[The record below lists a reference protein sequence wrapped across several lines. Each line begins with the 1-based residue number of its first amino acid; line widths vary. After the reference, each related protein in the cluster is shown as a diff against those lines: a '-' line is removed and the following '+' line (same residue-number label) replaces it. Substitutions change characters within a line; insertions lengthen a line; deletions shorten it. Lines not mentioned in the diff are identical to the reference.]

1 MSERNVQNMVPT
13 VQSTKHDSVK
23 ILVTGGSSG
32 VGQAVIRRLSDQ
44 NHVYAPAR
52 AELNLGNF
60 EQIDQYDLGQYDVVI
75 NCAGANAGAYLG
87 WLNNTCEN
95 QSQQVSVNFTGA
107 LLLAKQYVK
116 QRSQGQFVFV
126 TSYNIED
133 PIALN
138 IFYTA
143 SKAALR
149 YSMQTLRREFP
160 GILFTEIC
168 PGKIKTNMLRQNYQ
182 GAKTD
187 QEIEQIYA
195 QSPSLEADDVA
206 KVIEAAV
213 QNKLTQVTILPN
225 EKT

>member
-1 MSERNVQNMVPT
+1 M
-13 VQSTKHDSVK
+13 QSTKHDSVK
-23 ILVTGGSSG
+23 ILITGGSSG
-32 VGQAVIRRLSDQ
+32 VGQAVVRRLSGQ
-44 NHVYAPAR
+44 YQVYAPDR
-52 AELNLGNF
+52 AELDLCNF
-60 EQIDQYDLGQYDVVI
+60 EQIDQYDLGQFDVVI

-143 SKAALR
+143 SKSALR

-160 GILFTEIC
+160 RILFTEIC
-168 PGKIKTNMLRQNYQ
+168 PGKIKTNMLKQNYQ
-182 GAKTD
+182 GTKTD
-187 QEIEQIYA
+187 MEIEKIYS
-195 QSPSLEADDVA
+195 QSLSLEPDDVA
-206 KVIEAAV
+206 KVIETAV
-213 QNKLTQVTILPN
+213 QYKLTQVTLVPN

>member
-1 MSERNVQNMVPT
+1 M
-13 VQSTKHDSVK
+13 QSMKHNSLK

-52 AELNLGNF
+52 TELDLGNF

-195 QSPSLEADDVA
+195 QSLSLEPDDVA
-206 KVIEAAV
+206 KVIETAV

>member
-1 MSERNVQNMVPT
+1 MRSM
-13 VQSTKHDSVK
+13 KHECMK

-32 VGQAVIRRLSDQ
+32 VGQAVVRRLSDQ
-44 NHVYAPAR
+44 NRVYAPGR
-52 AELNLGNF
+52 AELDLGNF
-60 EQIDQYDLGQYDVVI
+60 EQIDQYDLSKYDVVI
-75 NCAGANAGAYLG
+75 NCAGANGGAYLG

-182 GAKTD
+182 GTKTD
-187 QEIEQIYA
+187 LEIEKLYA
-195 QSPSLEADDVA
+195 QSPSLEPDDVA
-206 KVIEAAV
+206 KVIETAV
-213 QNKLTQVTILPN
+213 QNKLTQITLVPN

>member
-1 MSERNVQNMVPT
+1 MGPT

-32 VGQAVIRRLSDQ
+32 VGQAVVRRLRGQ
-44 NHVYAPAR
+44 YQVHAPDR
-52 AELNLGNF
+52 AELDLGNF

-87 WLNNTCEN
+87 WLNNNCEN

-116 QRSQGQFVFV
+116 QQSQGQFVFV

-168 PGKIKTNMLRQNYQ
+168 PGKIKTNMLKQNYQ

-195 QSPSLEADDVA
+195 QSLSLEPDDVA
-206 KVIEAAV
+206 KVIETAV

>member
-1 MSERNVQNMVPT
+1 M
-13 VQSTKHDSVK
+13 QSTKHDSVK

-32 VGQAVIRRLSDQ
+32 VGQAVVHRLSDQ
-44 NHVYAPAR
+44 YQVHAPGR
-52 AELNLGNF
+52 DKLDLSNF

-87 WLNNTCEN
+87 WLNNTCQN

-116 QRSQGQFVFV
+116 QRSHGQFVFV

-133 PIALN
+133 PLALN

-149 YSMQTLRREFP
+149 YSMQTLRREYP

-182 GAKTD
+182 GTKTD
-187 QEIEQIYA
+187 QEIESLYT
-195 QSPSLEADDVA
+195 QSLSLEPDAVSE
-206 KVIEAAV
+206 VIETAV

>member
-1 MSERNVQNMVPT
+1 
-13 VQSTKHDSVK
+13 VK

-32 VGQAVIRRLSDQ
+32 VGQAVVHRLSDQ
-44 NHVYAPAR
+44 YQVHAPGR
-52 AELNLGNF
+52 DKLDLSNF

-87 WLNNTCEN
+87 WLNNTCQN

-116 QRSQGQFVFV
+116 QRSHGQFVFV

-133 PIALN
+133 PLALN

-149 YSMQTLRREFP
+149 YSMQTLRREYP

-182 GAKTD
+182 GTKTD
-187 QEIEQIYA
+187 QEIESLYT
-195 QSPSLEADDVA
+195 QSLSLEPDAVSE
-206 KVIEAAV
+206 VIETAV
-213 QNKLTQVTILPN
+213 QNKLTQITLVPN